1 MKRLIEGALALMFL
15 FMTVGSAKA
24 QKLQVLDPD
33 GNPVGYA
40 HILNHAGTVVNM
52 TDLDGTID
60 LSPFRGV
67 FQGKPA
73 VITHIA
79 FKAQT
84 VNLADAGETQ
94 VVTLQDN
101 DFEMTEV
108 AVSPKDYIYVQTYF
122 RLIYMAD
129 DTVLYYRAGVVDNAY
144 DVKKKKV
151 SADKHHFSKGRYG
164 LMKFTLDKLMGRT
177 IDNFAVLPSKSTLTA
192 NSDAKVTFTQ
202 ETPDRERISYGNEL
216 IGFIVKDREAHR
228 RRTTVD
234 QNVYLRHLWTEKGK
248 SKKLQRMERKKN
260 SESKYILIY
269 QMDDD
274 GNCSVEDFMMKQTHT
289 EFDSYSKM
297 NNKDE
302 HTRIWLEVF
311 STDRAYVTKRELKER
326 KKANRVEMS
335 YAALRQFEIDHNVP
349 QFVPQIVERINVLMK
364 KKEKLE

>member
-1 MKRLIEGALALMFL
+1 MKRLIKGALALMFL
-15 FMTVGSAKA
+15 FLTVGRAKA

-60 LSPFRGV
+60 LSPIRGV

-84 VNLADAGETQ
+84 VNLAEAGETQ
-94 VVTLQDN
+94 VVTLQEN

-108 AVSPKDYIYVQTYF
+108 AVTPKDFIYVQTYYRMIF
-122 RLIYMAD
+122 IID
-129 DTVLYYRAGVVDNAY
+129 DTVVYYRAGVIDNAY

-151 SADKHHFSKGRYG
+151 SADKHHFSKGQFG
-164 LMKFTLDKLMGRT
+164 LMKLTLDKLIGRT
-177 IDNFAVLPSKSTLTA
+177 IDNAAVLPSKSIEIKRDNPKLT
-192 NSDAKVTFTQ
+192 STQ
-202 ETPDRERISYGNEL
+202 DTPDRERICYGNDL
-216 IGFIVKDREAHR
+216 IGFIVKDRDMHR
-228 RRTTVD
+228 RRITID
-234 QNVYLRHLWTEKGK
+234 QNAYIKSLWTEKGK
-248 SKKLQRMERKKN
+248 SKKLQRLEKEKN

-274 GNCSVEDFMMKQTHT
+274 GSSSVEDFMMQQMHT
-289 EFDSYSKM
+289 DYNRYSKIDK
-297 NNKDE
+297 KDE
-302 HTRIWLEVF
+302 HIRIWFEVF

-326 KKANRVEMS
+326 KKVNRMEMS
-335 YAALRQFEIDHNVP
+335 YAALRQFETDNNVP
-349 QFVPQIVERINVLMK
+349 QFVPQMVEQIDVLMK
-364 KKEKLE
+364 MKEK